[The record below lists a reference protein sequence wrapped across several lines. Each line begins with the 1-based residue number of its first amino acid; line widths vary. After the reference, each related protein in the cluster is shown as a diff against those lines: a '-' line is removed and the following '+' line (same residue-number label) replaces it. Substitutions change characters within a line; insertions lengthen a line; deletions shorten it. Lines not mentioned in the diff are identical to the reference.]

1 MLMADVTREISKK
14 EAETPQGVERT
25 RQRKVYTPDVDILER
40 KDEIVVTAD
49 LPGVDEKA
57 LDITLEKN
65 ILTIYGRVEPD
76 IPEKNRLAYSEY
88 GIGDYQ
94 RAFTLSDE
102 VDKDRIQASMKNGVL
117 RLVLPK
123 AEAAKTRRIAVTAGA

>member
-1 MLMADVTREISKK
+1 MTEMTKDISKK

-25 RQRKVYTPDVDILER
+25 RPHKVYAPAVDILER
-40 KDEIVVTAD
+40 KDDIVVTAD

-57 LDITLEKN
+57 IDITLEKN
-65 ILTIYGRVEPD
+65 VLTIYGRVESLN
-76 IPEKNRLAYSEY
+76 PEKHRLAYSEY
-88 GIGDYQ
+88 GVGDYQ

-102 VDKDRIQASMKNGVL
+102 IDKNKIQATMKNGVL

-123 AEAAKTRRIAVTAGA
+123 AEAAKTRKIMVSTE

>member
-1 MLMADVTREISKK
+1 MAELTKEISKK

-25 RQRKVYTPDVDILER
+25 RPHKVYTPDVDILER
-40 KDEIVVTAD
+40 KDEIVVMAD
-49 LPGVDEKA
+49 LPGVDEKN

-65 ILTIYGRVEPD
+65 VLTIYGRVEP
-76 IPEKNRLAYSEY
+76 IKELSGNRLAYSEY
-88 GIGDYQ
+88 GVGDYQ

-102 VDKDRIQASMKNGVL
+102 VDKEKIQATMKNGVL

-123 AEAAKTRRIAVTAGA
+123 AEAARTRKIAVSAAA